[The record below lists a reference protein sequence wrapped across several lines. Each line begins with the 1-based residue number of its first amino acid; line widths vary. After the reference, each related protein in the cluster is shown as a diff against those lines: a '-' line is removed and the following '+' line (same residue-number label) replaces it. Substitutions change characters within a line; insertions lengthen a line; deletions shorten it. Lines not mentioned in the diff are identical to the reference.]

1 MEADSYVNEQERPEF
16 AVDGDRSRKWCAVG
30 SAPHELTLDLGE
42 VHTVSGVKLY
52 HAQAGGE
59 GEDMNTEAYTIFTS
73 LDGERFDEAVRVTG
87 NTAGETED
95 AFAPVEAQYVR
106 LVVDKPAQGTDSA
119 ARIYE
124 MEVYGLEGK
133 LQED

>member
-1 MEADSYVNEQERPEF
+1 MP
-16 AVDGDRSRKWCAVG
+16 
-30 SAPHELTLDLGE
+30 
-42 VHTVSGVKLY
+42 
-52 HAQAGGE
+52 
-59 GEDMNTEAYTIFTS
+59 
-73 LDGERFDEAVRVTG
+73 VTG
-87 NTAGETED
+87 VQTCALPIYTAGETED

-133 LQED
+133 LQEDLRNLLF